1 LDLIN
6 IAKLGRQWFG
16 ESFDI
21 KQDQEFE
28 FNFPNIDPRKK
39 LKQLQLLQLIPT
51 SFQITSSG
59 QTIGNISFPAIN
71 TNSDTEFNLGFT
83 KQHLLYWVR
92 TCKNKTILQ

>member
-28 FNFPNIDPRKK
+28 FNFPNIDVSTPVK
-39 LKQLQLLQLIPT
+39 LKQLQLLQLTPT
-51 SFQITSSG
+51 SFQITG

-71 TNSDTEFNLGFT
+71 TFR
-83 KQHLLYWVR
+83 H
-92 TCKNKTILQ
+92 

>member
-28 FNFPNIDPRKK
+28 FNFPNIDVSTPCKIK
-39 LKQLQLLQLIPT
+39 TTTAAAYTPT

-59 QTIGNISFPAIN
+59 QTIGNISFPAI
-71 TNSDTEFNLGFT
+71 TPIQTLNLILVLT
-83 KQHLLYWVR
+83 TPPLLGQ
-92 TCKNKTILQ
+92 NL